1 MDIKNEENKA
11 EDKGS
16 LEQAEGAIQRKTF
29 SINLPDGNVIS
40 SDTLDDK
47 QYLIAVTMQHLQKQL
62 DAFTE
67 QVREFELKKR
77 HFMYEQ
83 EELSKLLNLD
93 ARSD

>member
-1 MDIKNEENKA
+1 MDDKNEENKA

-16 LEQAEGAIQRKTF
+16 LEQAENAIQRKTF
-29 SINLPDGNVIS
+29 SINLVDGSVIS
-40 SDTLDDK
+40 SDTLDDE

-62 DAFTE
+62 DDFTE

-83 EELSKLLNLD
+83 GELSKLLNLD
-93 ARSD
+93 GKPD